1 MKFEFHNSK
10 DNKVLFVI
18 SIIVVIIVL
27 IGRVINVY
35 HFAVTGAIFEL
46 INLPTLALLFGLPFY
61 CLYVFWKDRFN
72 PKSLALYSALLLIM
86 TIFLLMSL

>member
-46 INLPTLALLFGLPFY
+46 INLPTLALLFGLPLY